1 MEAMILAAGAGTR
14 LRPVTDRIPKALVA
28 VGGRPLLGL
37 VMKRVAEAGA
47 TRIVVNTHHH
57 EEQIRDYLRDHTLAD
72 VDVAISSEPDGPYDT
87 GGGLFAAAPLFQEEG
102 PFLLHNVDV
111 LSNIPL
117 DGLVEEHLAARAR
130 MEGVLQRPTDADAGT
145 EGAEAPPRRSLVAS
159 LAVQARDA
167 ARRRLLFDDLGLMG
181 WENWGS
187 DRAPEG
193 FHRVREPV
201 GDLRRWSFT
210 GIHVVEP
217 GIFGLS
223 ARTGTFSIITL
234 YLELAAQGHMILP
247 IDCSDHDWIDI
258 GTPERLA
265 EAERAAAEP
274 DQ

>member
-14 LRPVTDRIPKALVA
+14 LRPLTDRIPKALVE

-37 VMKRVAEAGA
+37 VIERVVGAGA

-57 EEQIRDYLRDHTLAD
+57 EEQIGDYLRDNAPEG
-72 VDVAISSEPDGPYDT
+72 VDIALSSEPDGPYDT
-87 GGGLFAAAPLFQEEG
+87 GGGLFAAAPLFREEG

-111 LSNIPL
+111 LSSIPL
-117 DGLVEEHLAARAR
+117 DGLLEAHLAARAR
-130 MEGVLQRPTDADAGT
+130 MKSTDEVGQ
-145 EGAEAPPRRSLVAS
+145 LVAS

-167 ARRRLLFDDLGLMG
+167 KRRLLFDDLGLMG

-201 GDLRRWSFT
+201 GGLRRWSFT

-223 ARTGTFSIITL
+223 ERTGTFSIITL

-247 IDCSDHDWIDI
+247 IDTSDHHWIDI

-265 EAERAAAEP
+265 EAKRATAEP